1 MARRRTER
9 SATLLLFVVIS
20 TASAFTPLAV
30 GAAGTC
36 NLHSIDNAVMRP
48 QRRAAAVTLMARPNK
63 PRSTKPAAKKQGID
77 ATIPQLIYYGA
88 YTVFFGKLLLVLIE
102 RAAGGG

>member
-9 SATLLLFVVIS
+9 SATLLLLVVIS

-30 GAAGTC
+30 GTARICA
-36 NLHSIDNAVMRP
+36 LHSIDNAMMP